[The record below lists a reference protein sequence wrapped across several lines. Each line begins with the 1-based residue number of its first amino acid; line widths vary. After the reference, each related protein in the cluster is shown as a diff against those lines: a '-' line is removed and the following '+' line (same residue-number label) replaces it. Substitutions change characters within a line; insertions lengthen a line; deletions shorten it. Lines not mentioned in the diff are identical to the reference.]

1 MDRLVEVK
9 INGPYLKT
17 DTSFGGVQGEANIT
31 TLRIGFDEGWSGF
44 DKTLY
49 FLNAKGE
56 LPVKIDLTAALV
68 VGERTYAVLIPGEA
82 LCEGGWFSFIVEGA
96 LDGVVQR
103 SVEGKLYA
111 EPVEDYEGARY
122 PEGVEGSDTSAVF
135 YAEYGVS
142 TMDEIRAA
150 FDAGKAVFAFRGIDG
165 AGMIGSLVNI
175 SGEAIFVC
183 HDGMNDML
191 FICDSN
197 GWYEDFFAQPSVEN
211 GGYYIPSVDANGNL
225 SWTASES
232 GMPPVASQNIKGE
245 KGDTPERGV
254 DYWTE
259 EDKTFVVLAAVTQVK
274 DDELSTTALSVDW
287 SGGKVVET
295 LSDGSTVTHNM
306 TFDANGIPTKIGNLS
321 LTISGVD

>member
-31 TLRIGFDEGWSGF
+31 TLRIGFDEGWNGF

-122 PEGVEGSDTSAVF
+122 PEGVEGADTSAVF
-135 YAEYGVS
+135 YAEYGVT

-150 FDAGKAVFAFRGIDG
+150 FDAGKAVFAFRGIYG
-165 AGMIGSLVNI
+165 AGQIGQLVNI
-175 SGEAIFVC
+175 SGAALFVC
-183 HDGMNDML
+183 HDGMNNL
-191 FICDSN
+191 FFYCN
-197 GWYEDFFAQPSVEN
+197 QAGWGEGYFAPDTTPVE
-211 GGYYIPSVDANGNL
+211 ISSIDVVDG
-225 SWTASES
+225 
-232 GMPPVASQNIKGE
+232 
-245 KGDTPERGV
+245 
-254 DYWTE
+254 TE
-259 EDKTFVVLAAVTQVK
+259 AVTF
-274 DDELSTTALSVDW
+274 TT
-287 SGGKVVET
+287 T
-295 LSDGSTVTHNM
+295 FSDGSSKVRVITKDAEGNPAGMTDDGKAVTVTW
-306 TFDANGIPTKIGNLS
+306 TE
-321 LTISGVD
+321 VD